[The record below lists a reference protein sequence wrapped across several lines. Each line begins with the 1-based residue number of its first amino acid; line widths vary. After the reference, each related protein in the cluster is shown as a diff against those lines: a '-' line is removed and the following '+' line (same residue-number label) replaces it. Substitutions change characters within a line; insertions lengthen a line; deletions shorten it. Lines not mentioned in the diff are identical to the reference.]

1 MAKRRKG
8 RAINGILLL
17 DKPYEISSNH
27 ALQAVKRIYFA
38 QKAGHTGALDPL
50 ATGMLPVCLGEA
62 TKFSQF
68 LLDTDKTYQVT
79 AKLGIRT
86 TTSDA
91 GGEVV
96 TRKDV
101 NVSKEQLDKTLDTF
115 RGTTQQIPSMYS
127 ALKYQGKP
135 LYKYAREGIDI
146 PRESREITVFNLT
159 LLRFEEDEVDLEIH
173 VSKGTYIRTIVDD
186 LGELLGCGAHV
197 SQLRRVA
204 VGSYPREKMVT
215 LPQLE
220 ELLNEANEQGIAP
233 SQLLDPLLVPMST
246 AVVGMPCVYVDDVSV
261 NYLRHGNPVLAANS
275 PLDGFVQVYED
286 NEGEADE
293 NAEFIGVG
301 YINDDGL
308 VAPKRIVV
316 LPELV
321 KTYIDESPILQ
332 S

>member
-8 RAINGILLL
+8 RPINGVLLL
-17 DKPYEISSNH
+17 DKPHGLSSNH
-27 ALQAVKRIYFA
+27 ALQTVKRIYFA

-50 ATGMLPVCLGEA
+50 ATGMLPICLGEG

-96 TRKDV
+96 SEKP
-101 NVSKEQLDKTLDTF
+101 VSVSDEQLATALDSF
-115 RGTTQQIPSMYS
+115 RGTTKQIPSMYS

-135 LYKYAREGIDI
+135 LYKYAREGIEV
-146 PRESREITVFNLT
+146 PRESRDITVFSLT
-159 LLRFEEDEVDLEIH
+159 LLCFDTDEVKLEIH

-197 SQLRRVA
+197 ADLRRLA
-204 VGSYPREKMVT
+204 VGSYPMDKMVT

-220 ELLNEANEQGIAP
+220 ALLEQANTQDITP
-233 SQLLDPLLVPMST
+233 SELLDPLLLPMQS
-246 AVVGMPCVYVDDVSV
+246 AVEDMPTVYVDDMSA
-261 NYLRHGNPVLAANS
+261 NFLRHGNPVQAYKA
-275 PLDGFVQVYED
+275 PADGSVQVYVGED
-286 NEGEADE
+286 EHDE
-293 NAEFIGVG
+293 TAEFIGVG
-301 YINDDGL
+301 FINDDGQL
-308 VAPKRIVV
+308 APKRIVV
-316 LPELV
+316 
-321 KTYIDESPILQ
+321 I
-332 S
+332 

>member
-8 RAINGILLL
+8 RAINGVLLL
-17 DKPYEISSNH
+17 DKPHGLSSNH
-27 ALQAVKRIYFA
+27 ALQTVKRIFFA

-50 ATGMLPVCLGEA
+50 ATGMLPICLGEG
-62 TKFSQF
+62 TKFSQY

-96 TRKDV
+96 SEKE
-101 NVSKEQLDKTLDTF
+101 VSVSDEQLTAALDTF
-115 RGTTQQIPSMYS
+115 RGTTKQTPSMYS
-127 ALKYQGKP
+127 ALKYQGQP
-135 LYKYAREGIDI
+135 LYKYARKGIEV
-146 PRESREITVFNLT
+146 PREARDITVFSLE
-159 LLRFEEDEVDLEIH
+159 LLRFEYDEVEFKIH

-197 SQLRRVA
+197 ANLRRLA
-204 VGSYPREKMVT
+204 VGNYPVDKMVT

-220 ELLNEANEQGIAP
+220 ALLEQAISEDITP
-233 SQLLDPLLVPMST
+233 SELLDPLLLPMQS
-246 AVVGMPCVYVDDVSV
+246 AVEGMPVVYVDDVSA
-261 NYLRHGNPVLAANS
+261 NFLRHGNPVRAYKAPDEGS
-275 PLDGFVQVYED
+275 IQVYIGED
-286 NEGEADE
+286 EHDE

-301 YINDDGL
+301 FINDDGQ

-316 LPELV
+316 V
-321 KTYIDESPILQ
+321 
-332 S
+332 